1 LSVAPDAT
9 EHFTLEE
16 RHPENTQIELNGL
29 DEKQVTLLVENQ
41 SLTPA
46 AQQALHKVL
55 DQKNQ
60 VGALENEISSR
71 QHEIDAI
78 ARDQARVRENMKAL
92 KGSSEEKA
100 LLQRYAR
107 QLDQQEDR
115 LNNLQKEINDL
126 NAKKAQADVEL
137 DRIVQAIAMDES
149 L

>member
-126 NAKKAQADVEL
+126 NGKKAHADVEL